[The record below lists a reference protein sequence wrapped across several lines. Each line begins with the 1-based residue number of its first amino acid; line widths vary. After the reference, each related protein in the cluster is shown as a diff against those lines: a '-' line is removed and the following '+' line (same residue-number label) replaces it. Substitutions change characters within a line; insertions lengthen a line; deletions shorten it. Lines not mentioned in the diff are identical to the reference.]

1 MTLHRHSGKAG
12 YFMDVRDWLCF
23 RARDKEVGFFWSFVL
38 AEAYLQRILIQ
49 ILI

>member
-23 RARDKEVGFFWSFVL
+23 RARDKEVVFKTFLKICVFFGVL
-38 AEAYLQRILIQ
+38 S
-49 ILI
+49 